1 MFFDFF
7 FIQPYRDI
15 EYIRQRDNCANIHL
29 VYFFV
34 IHFKSRKII
43 TTSKMISNVTA
54 HSLRD
59 VECVIK
65 HDWPRRDISV
75 INVGTIKQPV
85 SLVAWEL
92 PTKKKIFFST
102 LHNNKNYRGK
112 NLKRIKKS
120 WKFIYNFYLK
130 FVLSY

>member
-65 HDWPRRDISV
+65 HD
-75 INVGTIKQPV
+75 
-85 SLVAWEL
+85 
-92 PTKKKIFFST
+92 
-102 LHNNKNYRGK
+102 
-112 NLKRIKKS
+112 
-120 WKFIYNFYLK
+120 
-130 FVLSY
+130 